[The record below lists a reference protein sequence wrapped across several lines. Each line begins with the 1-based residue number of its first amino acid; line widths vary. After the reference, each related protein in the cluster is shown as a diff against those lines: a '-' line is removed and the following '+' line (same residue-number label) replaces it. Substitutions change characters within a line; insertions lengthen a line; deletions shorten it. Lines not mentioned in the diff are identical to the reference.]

1 MLTARQ
7 QAAKRLK
14 VKYPEM
20 SESEIRGKL
29 VMYSSDQSNSAVEKS
44 ANLTAVPIRLLS
56 VDENQALR
64 GETLQIAI
72 EEDIKNGKFPIA
84 CITTLGT
91 TGTCAFDNLNEIGPI
106 CQKYNIWLHI
116 DAAFAGSALCCPEY
130 RPLMQGIEYCDSF
143 NFNLHKWMQVNFDCC
158 AMWFK
163 NADTVVDAFTIER
176 IYLNH
181 QYQGQSKA
189 PDYRHWQ
196 IPLGRRFRA
205 LKVWI
210 TLRTIGAEKIRETI
224 RYHCRL
230 AKMFENKVRAD
241 SRFEIVSQPVL
252 SLVCF
257 RLRGSDEIT
266 QTLLEKITER
276 RNIYMIPAKC
286 NGQYMIR
293 FVVCGLKPEERDIEY
308 AWKEISSQADL
319 VIGTDKKEK
328 ALATQFINSVQIGN
342 DTSDRKQII

>member
-7 QAAKRLK
+7 QAVDRLK

-44 ANLTAVPIRLLS
+44 AHLSAVPIRLLS
-56 VDENQALR
+56 VDGNQALR
-64 GETLQIAI
+64 GETLQMAVD
-72 EEDIKNGKFPIA
+72 EDLKSGKFPIA

-189 PDYRHWQ
+189 PDYRNWQ

-230 AKMFENKVRAD
+230 GKMFENKVRSD
-241 SRFEIVSQPVL
+241 SRFEIVSEPVL

-257 RLRGSDEIT
+257 KLRGSDEIT
-266 QTLLEKITER
+266 KTLLDKITER
-276 RNIYMIPAKC
+276 KNIYMIPAKC
-286 NGQYMIR
+286 NDQYMIR
-293 FVVCGLKPEERDIEY
+293 FVVCGLKPEEQDIEY

-319 VIGTDKKEK
+319 VLGTDKKQK
-328 ALATQFINSVQIGN
+328 ALATQFTSSVQIGN
-342 DTSDRKQII
+342 DTSEKTQII